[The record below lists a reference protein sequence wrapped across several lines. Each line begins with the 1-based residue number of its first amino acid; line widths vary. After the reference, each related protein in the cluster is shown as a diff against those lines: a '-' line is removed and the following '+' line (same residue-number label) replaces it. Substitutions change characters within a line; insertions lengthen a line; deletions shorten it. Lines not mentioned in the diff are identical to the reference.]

1 MKIKAVTCLLFFLN
15 TLLFATYYS
24 VSKEALGRIEPIVFS
39 FFEMVVL
46 APVALCILALT
57 WKDVTSTVIKRGVLL
72 GSMLCLAL
80 FTIAIALKYTTATD
94 TAFFPSLNGLLAA
107 LIAWLLLKQPVK
119 KVTWFAGIVS
129 VIGTVLLIS
138 YSPMGGWRGTA
149 IAFLGGVFFT
159 CYVFLADHEQRD
171 DVPPWPLFGVE
182 MLTTAAWATL
192 IALLFGDWQAV
203 HPLFPKDTLI
213 ILYVAGATT
222 FLPILITVLMQKYI
236 SPVTVSFIYIL
247 EPVLG
252 AIIANLYL
260 HEILPLQGYIGGGM
274 VIVGTLIH
282 TWGISMR
289 PVPATSKGVRNGRDG
304 RNALRPYSSAS
315 RRSFVPSS
323 PLEIFAFATLLGIEA
338 FLLYHFSSFP
348 PPEWLKFYQLLPNL
362 PYVVQQGQGMLVL
375 VLCVRAFGW
384 LLVWATLITLGFLTL
399 YGGLAAMFSRPK
411 HKQSSGRN
419 ALRPYVSVQLS
430 QTRQVPRAHQLPQ
443 PAQSA
448 QYRQPQLV
456 PLSERRQLH
465 ERHQLP

>member
-57 WKDVTSTVIKRGVLL
+57 WKDVTTTVIKRGVLL
-72 GSMLCLAL
+72 GSVLCLAL

-107 LIAWLLLKQPVK
+107 LIAWLLLRQPVK
-119 KVTWFAGIVS
+119 KVTWFAGVIS

-192 IALLFGDWQAV
+192 IALLFGDWQSV

-282 TWGISMR
+282 TWGVSRR
-289 PVPATSKGVRNGRDG
+289 PARQADHKG
-304 RNALRPYSSAS
+304 RPYDSPGRAAS
-315 RRSFVPSS
+315 PAARRSFVPSS
-323 PLEIFAFATLLGIEA
+323 PFEIFAFTVLLGIEA

-348 PPEWLKFYQLLPNL
+348 PPEWLKLYQLLPSL
-362 PYVVQQGQGMLVL
+362 LYIVQQGQGMLVL
-375 VLCVRAFGW
+375 MLGLRAFGW

-399 YGGLAAMFSRPK
+399 YGGIARVFSRPK
-411 HKQSSGRN
+411 RSSGRN
-419 ALRPYVSVQLS
+419 SLRPYGSVQLS
-430 QTRQVPRAHQLPQ
+430 QVKLVPRARQLPQ
-443 PAQSA
+443 PAQSPE
-448 QYRQPQLV
+448 YRQFVQTPPTV
-456 PLSERRQLH
+456 PLSKWVPLH
-465 ERHQLP
+465 ERHQSL